1 MKGRVKN
8 SYFELRIPAEMG
20 QNGFKMELEAFD
32 FGKPLKL
39 KWIKSNSG
47 SLSFRFQNHIMV
59 FFKSNYRLVIFRSTD
74 MQKCLFSQKCF
85 FFCFSFHTHH
95 MPDQHNFRNY
105 VSSCSPDYY
114 QDTLRKNILTG
125 WRVVLFMADH
135 SSNFSGETRL
145 AGAKCT
151 MSNILSSC
159 EISKLFSFVSVRFQK
174 SS

>member
-8 SYFELRIPAEMG
+8 SYFELRIPAELG

-59 FFKSNYRLVIFRSTD
+59 FFKSNFRLVIFRSNRHAE
-74 MQKCLFSQKCF
+74 MSFLSKVF
-85 FFCFSFHTHH
+85 FFCFSFHTLH
-95 MPDQHNFRNY
+95 MPDQHNLRNY

-125 WRVVLFMADH
+125 WRGGSVHGRSF
-135 SSNFSGETRL
+135 F
-145 AGAKCT
+145 
-151 MSNILSSC
+151 
-159 EISKLFSFVSVRFQK
+159 KLFRRDSTGWGKMYNVDYFVVVWNLETVFVCFSEVSEK
-174 SS
+174 